1 MGNRK
6 LFFQFHIYVN
16 IAVPPS
22 ILIPC
27 IKLTHQGFPD
37 GSGGKESAC
46 NVGDLGLIPALG
58 RSPGEGHATHSSV
71 LACRILWTEE
81 PDSLQAIVN
90 GVSNSWT

>member
-46 NVGDLGLIPALG
+46 NAGDRDSIPESG
-58 RSPGEGHATHSSV
+58 RSPGERNGNPLQYPCLENSMDKGAWWATV
-71 LACRILWTEE
+71 Y
-81 PDSLQAIVN
+81 
-90 GVSNSWT
+90 GVPKRGT